1 MSLSTHESNF
11 CSPLPADFADQPP
24 AGYNGSMRAM
34 HDMGG
39 LPAGA
44 VEREEHDSSFAERR
58 VDALMSLLMAPDRA
72 IFNVDEMRRTIESLP
87 REIYERH
94 DYYERWLLTIERLLV
109 EKGVLTRAEIDSQI
123 AAMERDH
130 G

>member
-1 MSLSTHESNF
+1 
-11 CSPLPADFADQPP
+11 
-24 AGYNGSMRAM
+24 MRAQ

-44 VEREEHDSSFAERR
+44 VERDEHDPSFAERR

-72 IFNVDEMRRTIESLP
+72 VFNVDEMRRTIESLP
-87 REIYERH
+87 LEVYERH

-109 EKGVLTRAEIDSQI
+109 EKGVLTQAEIDSRM
-123 AAMERDH
+123 AALEEDH

>member
-1 MSLSTHESNF
+1 
-11 CSPLPADFADQPP
+11 
-24 AGYNGSMRAM
+24 MRTM

-44 VEREEHDSSFAERR
+44 IERDEHDPSFAERR
-58 VDALMSLLMAPDRA
+58 VDALMSLLMGLGKA
-72 IFNVDEMRRTIESLP
+72 ISNVDEMRRTIESLP

-109 EKGVLTRAEIDSQI
+109 EKGVLTQAEIDSRI
-123 AAMERDH
+123 ATLERQD

>member
-1 MSLSTHESNF
+1 
-11 CSPLPADFADQPP
+11 
-24 AGYNGSMRAM
+24 M

-44 VEREEHDSSFAERR
+44 LERDEHDPSFAESR
-58 VDALMSLLMAPDRA
+58 VDALMSLLMAPDRP
-72 IFNVDEMRRTIESLP
+72 IFNVDEMRRTIEGLP

-94 DYYERWLLTIERLLV
+94 DYYERWLLTIERLLI
-109 EKGVLTRAEIDSQI
+109 EKGVLTRAEIEARI
-123 AAMERDH
+123 AALEKQD

>member
-11 CSPLPADFADQPP
+11 TSPLPADFAGRPP
-24 AGYNGSMRAM
+24 DGYNESMRAM

-44 VEREEHDSSFAERR
+44 VEREEHDPSFAERR

-109 EKGVLTRAEIDSQI
+109 EKGVLTQAEIDSRI